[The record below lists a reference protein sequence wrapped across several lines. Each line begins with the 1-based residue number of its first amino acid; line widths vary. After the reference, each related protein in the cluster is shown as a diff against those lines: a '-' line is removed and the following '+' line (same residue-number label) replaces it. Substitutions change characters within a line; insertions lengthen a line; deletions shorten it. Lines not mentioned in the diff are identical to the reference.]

1 MKNGNIFSV
10 LYMVYDPKLKAQV
23 SINYIKLYKQTW
35 RRVMQRYMIR
45 HLFKQRTLSLTFK
58 TF

>member
-1 MKNGNIFSV
+1 
-10 LYMVYDPKLKAQV
+10 MVYDPKLKAQV
-23 SINYIKLYKQTW
+23 SINYSLKLYKQTW

-45 HLFKQRTLSLTFK
+45 HLFKQRTLSLTL